1 MNDQTGRDDR
11 QKGENFGQWK
21 TQAKRGSKAEKL
33 SEPQVQ
39 SRLIF
44 QVKGDLEAQ

>member
-1 MNDQTGRDDR
+1 MIKQAEMIGRKVRTLDNG
-11 QKGENFGQWK
+11 KHK
-21 TQAKRGSKAEKL
+21 PRGSKAEKL